1 MVCIIASY
9 IYSKE
14 LSSSSISTHLAGSCS
29 LDQSLLPSLFVLFAF
44 LEEGLRDFDVLNIPK
59 MREPEAGSELRHNFV
74 SEFHETNRD
83 RRDTT
88 TTKHS
93 SASSQEQHFSDDTHV
108 VEGAITGS

>member
-1 MVCIIASY
+1 MKVNRAEVARVPNEMR
-9 IYSKE
+9 KA
-14 LSSSSISTHLAGSCS
+14 HLASSGRSS
-29 LDQSLLPSLFVLFAF
+29 KTLLPGLFILLPL